1 MIRNDERSGFQLR
14 NRLKRSCGAGP
25 SHWPLASTLPDVV
38 DEIATI
44 KSGDAPTAEKYEYK
58 GDCD

>member
-1 MIRNDERSGFQLR
+1 MTQN
-14 NRLKRSCGAGP
+14 ATWP
-25 SHWPLASTLPDVV
+25 SRAIWPLASTLPDVV